1 MPKKMLNKKLKK
13 LIESQDLESLIEE
26 ESHAKLFDQI
36 DKEVILQKVL
46 TIKLKQLNSVNVQE
60 RENITSIIG
69 SMEMN
74 ENDESLRNKVL
85 NKDFAKSLVDKLND
99 PFLQVRYN
107 ALMAIM
113 NVLISYGNNDADVL
127 YITDAKMFSQIEK
140 NLREVFI
147 LLS

>member
-74 ENDESLRNKVL
+74 ENDESLRKKVL

-99 PFLQVRYN
+99 PFLQVR
-107 ALMAIM
+107 
-113 NVLISYGNNDADVL
+113 
-127 YITDAKMFSQIEK
+127 
-140 NLREVFI
+140 
-147 LLS
+147 